1 MDDLLHQ
8 ARSGDGDAFAQLFQ
22 EHAPMLWKVAASV
35 MDDEDEAADML
46 QETAIKAWRAIPRFD
61 GKSALSTWLTRI
73 LLNRC
78 FDEIRSK
85 RRTIPFSDITQA
97 VDAGEARLLVQGSA
111 PAGVA
116 DACERMD
123 MDATLARL
131 GVSDRLILTL
141 FYVNDLP
148 ISEIASVLDAS
159 EGAVRT
165 RLARARKRF
174 KGIYER
180 SARVEVSASGMAV
193 AEATI

>member
-46 QETAIKAWRAIPRFD
+46 QETAIKAWRAIP
-61 GKSALSTWLTRI
+61 
-73 LLNRC
+73 
-78 FDEIRSK
+78 
-85 RRTIPFSDITQA
+85 FSDITQA

-131 GVSDRLILTL
+131 GMSDRLILTL

-180 SARVEVSASGMAV
+180 SARFEVSASGMAV